1 MQGIPPSRGKGEN
14 DSIQLVVAIFSIDRS
29 TLMILGQR
37 SVRFVWFV
45 LFGTVYRLFLDD
57 FLLPRMSRTF
67 FERDGLQDIFF
78 FFRKPFY
85 WILHVYMIFQR
96 GQQVFRDK
104 ILINMCTHLEKA
116 IYTRTYFIVWS
127 V

>member
-1 MQGIPPSRGKGEN
+1 
-14 DSIQLVVAIFSIDRS
+14 
-29 TLMILGQR
+29 
-37 SVRFVWFV
+37 
-45 LFGTVYRLFLDD
+45 
-57 FLLPRMSRTF
+57 
-67 FERDGLQDIFF
+67 
-78 FFRKPFY
+78 
-85 WILHVYMIFQR
+85 MIFQR